1 MKTTTHPT
9 LIRARATAQ
18 ALGSTATTTRGIVR
32 ALRNRPAQKPLLG
45 LAQLQPDAKRNG
57 FQWAGDPMYFRRGG
71 YKPRAQ
77 RFTPEQRA
85 AKRAAHDPSYKR
97 QEAQTLRAAERA
109 ALRRKTPKTMIDV
122 ASTVD
127 GIPAR
132 KSALAAV
139 ARSRKNLGIK
149 SQSKAIP
156 PVTDVHLLTI
166 DPHIARRFGA
176 SITMTGEDA
185 TLTACLESSHGT
197 HSDPHYI
204 WRDGGGVV
212 EQRYLPKVA
221 KDGRAEYVRATHD
234 NYVRA
239 FAWLNPKAP
248 ARCEWMI
255 HETVGAVTI
264 PDGYR
269 WASDH
274 NGVHIVRESD
284 GMDYHPTTKEIVTGK
299 PSKLIEQLE
308 ENSERRLQQK
318 ESEDR
323 AERDRFY
330 FERDLPTVRVT
341 IADSRAAGNCVEGSL
356 AFAERKL
363 HIPREEI
370 LAGGHLFSVPATR
383 LLAAANGDKPRVEAA
398 VRRAWMR
405 ETAVSI

>member
-1 MKTTTHPT
+1 MKKMTTDHPA

-32 ALRNRPAQKPLLG
+32 ALKNRPNQKPLLG

-57 FQWAGDPMYFRRGG
+57 YQWAEFQARFRGKRVDR
-71 YKPRAQ
+71 RA
-77 RFTPEQRA
+77 FAPETRA
-85 AKRAAHDPSYKR
+85 ARRAAHDPAYKR

-109 ALRRKTPKTMIDV
+109 ALSRKTPKTMTDV
-122 ASTVD
+122 ANTVD

-132 KSALAAV
+132 KSALAV
-139 ARSRKNLGIK
+139 VTRNRKNLGIK
-149 SQSKAIP
+149 VQAKTIP
-156 PVTDVHLLTI
+156 PVPDVHLLTI
-166 DPHIARRFGA
+166 DPQIVRRFGA
-176 SITMTGEDA
+176 SITMTGDDA
-185 TLTACLESSHGT
+185 TLTPCLESSHGT
-197 HSDPHYI
+197 HSEPYYV

-212 EQRYLPKVA
+212 PDRYLPKVA
-221 KDGRAEYVRATHD
+221 KDGRAEYIRATHD
-234 NYVRA
+234 NHVRA
-239 FAWLNPKAP
+239 FVWLNPKAP

-255 HETVGAVTI
+255 HDTVGAVTM
-264 PDGYR
+264 PEGYR
-269 WASDH
+269 WAADH
-274 NGVHIVRESD
+274 NGIHIVRISD
-284 GMDYHPTTKEIVTGK
+284 GMDYHPTTKELAACK
-299 PSKLIEQLE
+299 PARLIASLE
-308 ENSERRLQQK
+308 ENSERRRQQK

-341 IADSRAAGNCVEGSL
+341 LADSRAAGNCVEGSL

-370 LAGGHLFSVPATR
+370 LAGGHLFSVPAQR

>member
-9 LIRARATAQ
+9 LIRARAAAQ
-18 ALGSTATTTRGIVR
+18 AIGSTATTTRGIVR

-57 FQWAGDPMYFRRGG
+57 FQWAGNRMHVRSGC
-71 YKPRAQ
+71 YKPRTQ

-85 AKRAAHDPSYKR
+85 AKRAAGDPAYKR
-97 QEAQTLRAAERA
+97 HEAQALRVAERA
-109 ALRRKTPKTMIDV
+109 ALNRKTPKTMTDV

-132 KSALAAV
+132 TSALAVV
-139 ARSRKNLGIK
+139 ARHRKNLGIK
-149 SQSKAIP
+149 SQAKTIP
-156 PVTDVHLLTI
+156 PVPDVHLLTI
-166 DPHIARRFGA
+166 DPQLVRRFGA

-197 HSDPHYI
+197 HSEPHYV
-204 WRDGGGVV
+204 WREGGGVV

-221 KDGRAEYVRATHD
+221 KDGRAEYVRA
-234 NYVRA
+234 

-248 ARCEWMI
+248 ATCEWMI
-255 HETVGAVTI
+255 HETVGAVTM

-284 GMDYHPTTKEIVTGK
+284 GMDYHPTTKEIVAGK
-299 PSKLIEQLE
+299 PAKIIAALE
-308 ENSERRLQQK
+308 ENSERRRQQK

-323 AERDRFY
+323 AERDRYY
-330 FERDLPTVRVT
+330 FTRDLPTVRVT
-341 IADSRAAGNCVEGSL
+341 LADSRAAGNCVEGSL

-370 LAGGHLFSVPATR
+370 MAGGHLFSVPATR